1 MQAFEND
8 DAVVGVAEEDRFDPS
23 LLYPKRSKTRVHFD
37 AFPMGRWEVV
47 WLGDVGYHSR
57 RMLYSQPTV
66 TVVLASLDEPSTR
79 LSEIKLPVAQL
90 FAAYLGS
97 VWDDKVR
104 TDEMSVDAERRN
116 IVLATGQAI
125 PCAVGVGL
133 EEELNGE
140 FMLPF
145 EDFPHHRGHTKSWCL
160 RVARSEA
167 IYIFPAL
174 ELIRFYFGSSGSLLK
189 QVFSPGLDVNRLAT
203 ETSLHD
209 GLAKVTLSHDMPSV
223 SASDIA
229 RISFDKV
236 AQAAAKLVGAS
247 LQSASSVDS
256 YGKLYPKAAFP
267 FSGRTE
273 LSVVGALIQAQ
284 SSKPRFLVQRIV
296 SCSAPFP
303 FKRLEYVASNQS
315 KKQGIQSSGPH
326 AEKEQNGKAQV
337 VAKRRTSGPLAN
349 AEPKK
354 SKATQNLILEPE
366 ARFVDLVR
374 KPVCRVNGAAARQVL
389 LSHLPPVAFGSTGDG
404 TGSSDGVRCDVTL
417 EKDQRKLLWKFEC
430 PSKAWRPFF
439 LFLKWLAVR
448 PLVEHLCFVPL
459 DSRQA
464 EPHFRA
470 LPELVDEDGV
480 MLDETVHA
488 QGEPRLACLVNVLIA
503 GENIA
508 LLSLSPR
515 QAESS
520 VDFMFVQRFSFS
532 RGCAL
537 PEVAMVLTQRL
548 PCLSVILPSDTENDF
563 LVAEEVLTSHTKCDR
578 RLPFATPKL
587 CLGQL

>member
-1 MQAFEND
+1 MQAFERD
-8 DAVVGVAEEDRFDPS
+8 EAAIGIEENQARFDPS
-23 LLYPKRSKTRVHFD
+23 LLFPKRNKAAVHFD

-57 RMLYSQPTV
+57 RMMYSQPTV
-66 TVVLASLDEPSTR
+66 TVVLASLDEQSSR

-90 FAAYLGS
+90 FAVYLGS
-97 VWDDKVR
+97 VWHDKVR
-104 TDEMSVDAERRN
+104 TDEMSVHAERRSV
-116 IVLATGQAI
+116 VLTTRQAI

-133 EEELNGE
+133 EDELNGG

-145 EDFPHHRGHTKSWCL
+145 EDFSYHREHTKSWCL
-160 RVARSEA
+160 RVNLSEA

-203 ETSLHD
+203 DTSLLE
-209 GLAKVTLSHDMPSV
+209 GAAKLTLSHDMPSV

-229 RISFDKV
+229 RICFDQV
-236 AQAAAKLVGAS
+236 AQISARLVGAS
-247 LQSASSVDS
+247 LQAASSVDS
-256 YGKLYPKAAFP
+256 YGKLYPRATFP

-273 LSVVGALIQAQ
+273 LSIVGALVQGQ
-284 SSKPRFLVQRIV
+284 SGKPRFLVQRIV
-296 SCSAPFP
+296 TCSAPFP
-303 FKRLEYVASNQS
+303 FKRLEYVASNPN
-315 KKQGIQSSGPH
+315 KRLGAPRAG
-326 AEKEQNGKAQV
+326 ARADVGKATNGTAQV
-337 VAKRRTSGPLAN
+337 AAKRSTSGPLVN
-349 AEPKK
+349 TEPKK
-354 SKATQNLILEPE
+354 SKATQHLVLETE

-374 KPVCRVNGAAARQVL
+374 KPVCRLDGEAARQVL

-404 TGSSDGVRCDVTL
+404 TASSNGLRCDLTL

-439 LFLKWLAVR
+439 LFLRWLAGR

-464 EPHFRA
+464 KPHFRA

-480 MLDETVHA
+480 MLDETVHV

-503 GENIA
+503 GEKIA

-515 QAESS
+515 QTSDP
-520 VDFMFVQRFSFS
+520 VVFTCVRGLSFS
-532 RGCAL
+532 KGCAM
-537 PEVAMVLTQRL
+537 PEVAAILAYRL
-548 PCLSVILPSDTENDF
+548 QSVAITLRPDAATENDF
-563 LVAEEVLTSHTKCDR
+563 LPAAEAIAACTDTRE
-578 RLPFATPKL
+578 
-587 CLGQL
+587 